1 MEPTSFFAPNVSP
14 LAVLGCGILTFAV
27 AGGLAY
33 LVSTIRSCWNSR
45 RDGWP
50 VWGPRDHVAAL
61 SQVKCGKL

>member
-33 LVSTIRSCWNSR
+33 LVGTISK
-45 RDGWP
+45 
-50 VWGPRDHVAAL
+50 AAGIAAGMVGL
-61 SQVKCGKL
+61 FGGLAIMLQLFLK